1 MYPSPF
7 NPHKHLTPHHTTI
20 HHASVWYLHSL
31 PRPLDPKPLYRLPLA
46 SNFPSYLN
54 SSTFSSTILYYK
66 LAATTPYPPKMP
78 TLPPLLNILL
88 ALTILTATTLTV
100 LVITPPNS
108 DSKTTSSTTAGTRT
122 IETSTKRTKNPF
134 APPLQPKTPTETTTK
149 DSIAVFTSPLFL
161 NSCRLAVIGLG
172 IHHAALAFFYPSPPQ
187 LICPRQEHLNPSLF
201 TWSWRTSIC
210 LGGIL
215 IAAPVRLLAFKQL
228 GPNFTFQLAVPGKLV
243 TTGLYVLLLYLT
255 LTPHSRPLSRWR

>member
-1 MYPSPF
+1 
-7 NPHKHLTPHHTTI
+7 
-20 HHASVWYLHSL
+20 
-31 PRPLDPKPLYRLPLA
+31 
-46 SNFPSYLN
+46 
-54 SSTFSSTILYYK
+54 
-66 LAATTPYPPKMP
+66 MP
-78 TLPPLLNILL
+78 TLPLLPNILL

-122 IETSTKRTKNPF
+122 TETSTKGTKTPS
-134 APPLQPKTPTETTTK
+134 APSLQPKTPTKTTTK

-172 IHHAALAFFYPSPPQ
+172 IHHAALAFTYPSPPQ

-228 GPNFTFQLAVPGKLV
+228 GPNFTFQLAVPGKLI
-243 TTGLYVLLLYLT
+243 TTGLYVILHYLS
-255 LTPHSRPLSRWR
+255 LTPHSRPLSMWREGMIFSFDLLVLKLTLFDSYYLQSISRLGSHSQFQVR